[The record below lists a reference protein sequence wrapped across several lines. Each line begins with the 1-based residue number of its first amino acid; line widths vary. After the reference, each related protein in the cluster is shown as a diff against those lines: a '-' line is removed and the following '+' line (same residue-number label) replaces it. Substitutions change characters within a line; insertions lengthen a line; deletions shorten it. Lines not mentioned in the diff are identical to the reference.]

1 MKCKNC
7 SNEMIRYIAGDDIE
21 YICFVCDEKPATQI
35 DNLIEFDP
43 NRYIVKI
50 LTVEDF
56 DKSMLKAISHIC
68 GCNFLEAKKI
78 LEETGK
84 EFNPMDAIETRK
96 LKNRLEEY
104 KILYDIS
111 PDYNW

>member
-1 MKCKNC
+1 MKCKKC
-7 SNEMIRYIAGDDIE
+7 SNEMI
-21 YICFVCDEKPATQI
+21 
-35 DNLIEFDP
+35 
-43 NRYIVKI
+43 RYIVKI